1 MFHENQ
7 NVNFKN
13 DGSKDRFMVRIT
25 ESIVYDRLYIL
36 AAEYSVPVE
45 TLINVAVKR
54 LLDDVDFMRD
64 LRIGKIE
71 SE

>member
-7 NVNFKN
+7 KVNFKN

>member
-7 NVNFKN
+7 NVDCKN
-13 DGSKDRFMVRIT
+13 DGSKDSFMVRIT
-25 ESIVYDRLYIL
+25 ESILYDRLYIL
-36 AAEYSVPVE
+36 SAEYSLPVE

-64 LRIGKIE
+64 LRIGKIRPE
-71 SE
+71 